1 MDLTPWME
9 RWHMLPEQGGIV
21 LCGVSGGR
29 DSVCLLDYL
38 HKLGQ
43 QRGFTAAAG
52 HLNHLMRPTAQR
64 DEDFVRAFCAQRD
77 IPFYTESA
85 DVYGL
90 CDTWDLTVEET
101 GRRARYD
108 FLQRTAAAIGAEKIA
123 TAHHRDD
130 LAETVLLQLLRGT
143 GPQGLTGIPP
153 VRGNIVRPLLDTP
166 RRDIERYIAENGL
179 AYVTDETNSDLAY
192 ARNRLR
198 LEIWPELE
206 RINPSAS
213 AHIARTADILRRESA
228 YLDELAAGYLPE
240 AGTAVFCEVLLTA
253 PEALRPRLLRLLLD
267 RLGTGKKDVTAGHL
281 AALEQLAAGEGTLA
295 LPGGAV
301 PERRA
306 DAGGGGDAAGGSR
319 AAGGE
324 EFLRCDAASGEPD
337 TCGGRVGAAL
347 RTRAGADRPVLAAG
361 RPTGA
366 AGQPG
371 RAERQAPALRAGDP
385 PRKTGNA
392 PGVLRGWRSR
402 RRVGRGCGQEISA
415 GGFRSGYILH
425 YKRKLRRIERMA
437 KSNMDQDIL
446 KILLSEEEIKARVQ
460 ELGDQLYDAFHDKN
474 PLFVGVL
481 KGCFIFMADLVRAA
495 QLKSELEFI
504 GVSSYQNG
512 TKSSGVVQITRD
524 LQEDINGRDVI
535 IVEDILDSGN
545 TLEFLKKYLMAKGA
559 ASVTIVTLLDKPA
572 RREKAITADYAGFV
586 VPDEF
591 VVGYGLDYAQQYRN
605 MPYIGVLKP
614 EVYSK

>member
-90 CDTWDLTVEET
+90 CDAWELTVEET

-213 AHIARTADILRRESA
+213 AHIARTRR
-228 YLDELAAGYLPE
+228 D
-240 AGTAVFCEVLLTA
+240 
-253 PEALRPRLLRLLLD
+253 
-267 RLGTGKKDVTAGHL
+267 
-281 AALEQLAAGEGTLA
+281 
-295 LPGGAV
+295 
-301 PERRA
+301 
-306 DAGGGGDAAGGSR
+306 
-319 AAGGE
+319 
-324 EFLRCDAASGEPD
+324 
-337 TCGGRVGAAL
+337 
-347 RTRAGADRPVLAAG
+347 
-361 RPTGA
+361 
-366 AGQPG
+366 
-371 RAERQAPALRAGDP
+371 
-385 PRKTGNA
+385 
-392 PGVLRGWRSR
+392 
-402 RRVGRGCGQEISA
+402 
-415 GGFRSGYILH
+415 
-425 YKRKLRRIERMA
+425 
-437 KSNMDQDIL
+437 
-446 KILLSEEEIKARVQ
+446 
-460 ELGDQLYDAFHDKN
+460 
-474 PLFVGVL
+474 
-481 KGCFIFMADLVRAA
+481 
-495 QLKSELEFI
+495 
-504 GVSSYQNG
+504 
-512 TKSSGVVQITRD
+512 
-524 LQEDINGRDVI
+524 
-535 IVEDILDSGN
+535 
-545 TLEFLKKYLMAKGA
+545 
-559 ASVTIVTLLDKPA
+559 
-572 RREKAITADYAGFV
+572 
-586 VPDEF
+586 
-591 VVGYGLDYAQQYRN
+591 
-605 MPYIGVLKP
+605 
-614 EVYSK
+614 

>member
-90 CDTWDLTVEET
+90 CDAWELTVEET

-108 FLQRTAAAIGAEKIA
+108 FLRRTAAAIGAEKIA

-166 RRDIERYIAENGL
+166 RRDIERYIEENGL

-240 AGTAVFCEVLLTA
+240 TGTAVSCEVLLTA

-301 PERRA
+301 AVCRNGVLTLAAAETPPEETVLREGKNPFGTMRLLVSRMP
-306 DAGGGGDAAGGSR
+306 AAGALALRCGREQVLTARCWRRDDRLMLPGSR
-319 AAGGE
+319 GE
-324 EFLRCDAASGEPD
+324 RSVKRLLSERGIPPEKRETLPVFCVDG
-337 TCGGRVGAAL
+337 
-347 RTRAGADRPVLAAG
+347 VLAAVWG
-361 RPTGA
+361 
-366 AGQPG
+366 
-371 RAERQAPALRAGDP
+371 
-385 PRKTGNA
+385 
-392 PGVLRGWRSR
+392 
-402 RRVGRGCGQEISA
+402 
-415 GGFRSGYILH
+415 
-425 YKRKLRRIERMA
+425 
-437 KSNMDQDIL
+437 
-446 KILLSEEEIKARVQ
+446 
-460 ELGDQLYDAFHDKN
+460 
-474 PLFVGVL
+474 VGVDRRFL
-481 KGCFIFMADLVRAA
+481 P
-495 QLKSELEFI
+495 E
-504 GVSSYQNG
+504 
-512 TKSSGVVQITRD
+512 
-524 LQEDINGRDVI
+524 
-535 IVEDILDSGN
+535 DSGQGI
-545 TLEFLKKYLMAKGA
+545 YY
-559 ASVTIVTLLDKPA
+559 II
-572 RREKAITADYAGFV
+572 REN
-586 VPDEF
+586 
-591 VVGYGLDYAQQYRN
+591 YG
-605 MPYIGVLKP
+605 G
-614 EVYSK
+614 